1 MVLVI
6 SGEGLYF
13 DSAANGQKG
22 TEENDRKKAGK
33 VELGEK
39 LAWQT
44 KGIEKLIS

>member
-22 TEENDRKKAGK
+22 TEETYDRKKAGRIRRK
-33 VELGEK
+33 ASLTNK
-39 LAWQT
+39 RN
-44 KGIEKLIS
+44 